1 MWIRVAIGVVL
12 LVVGGV
18 WIGQGVGWIE
28 GSFMTGE
35 AVWAVI
41 GRGRGGRRPLAD
53 QERDACPSAGLRRSL
68 PRMPVRQGGQSS
80 FTASRG
86 SGGMRNPKFS
96 NAAPRLSMNRP
107 ASSGARYVAKN
118 SRIRGQSSARRASAT
133 RLANG

>member
-41 GRGRGGRRPLAD
+41 GAVAVVVGLWLIRK
-53 QERDACPSAGLRRSL
+53 RDAGPSAGLRRSL
-68 PRMPVRQGGQSS
+68 PWMPVRQGGQSS

-107 ASSGARYVAKN
+107 ASSGA
-118 SRIRGQSSARRASAT
+118 
-133 RLANG
+133 